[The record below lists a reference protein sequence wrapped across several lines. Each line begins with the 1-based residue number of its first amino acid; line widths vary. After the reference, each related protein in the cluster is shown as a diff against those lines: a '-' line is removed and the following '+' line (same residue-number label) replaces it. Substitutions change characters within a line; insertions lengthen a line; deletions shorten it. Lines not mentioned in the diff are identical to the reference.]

1 MEDKTKKAPVSCL
14 RNERVIVR
22 HVPKQTGIVTDP
34 KHPLYGGMSERTVK
48 VFVVPR
54 LSNGKLVN
62 VLTDSEKE
70 FLEYIMG
77 LDYNALSIYKSQN
90 NFWTDPNN
98 RGANQVRLRK
108 QDNYLDLSDPSQY
121 IKYKILLANK
131 DVIAP
136 SRQVLEDVPKPS
148 YQFVIISE
156 GEDVKADK
164 VKMNTVM
171 RCIKEYGKVEND
183 ADTLRTIIEAVDG
196 RPTAHT
202 SSIEFLQT
210 KAYDLIQAN
219 SKLFLNV
226 ITDPLLP
233 TKVLIKKSIEAGNI
247 SNRGGMLYLMKDNTP
262 LCDHNQEPTLNIAAT
277 WLNHPK
283 HQEIKF
289 TLEALLKQ

>member
-1 MEDKTKKAPVSCL
+1 MEDKNKRALVSCL

-34 KHPLYGGMSERTVK
+34 KHPLYGGMSERTVRI
-48 VFVVPR
+48 FVAPK
-54 LSNGKLVN
+54 LANGKLAN

-70 FLEYIMG
+70 YLEYIMG
-77 LDYNALSIYKSQN
+77 LEYNALSIYKTQN
-90 NFWTDPNN
+90 NFWTDPGNS
-98 RGANQVRLRK
+98 GANQVRLKK
-108 QDNYLDLSDPSQY
+108 QDNYFDLSDPAQY

-131 DVIAP
+131 DIIAA
-136 SRQVLEDVPKPS
+136 SRQVLEDTPKPS

-164 VKMNTVM
+164 IKMNTAM
-171 RCIKEYGKVEND
+171 QCMKEYGKVEND

-196 RPTAHT
+196 RPTAPNT
-202 SSIEFLQT
+202 SIEFLQT

-219 SKLFLNV
+219 GKLFLNV

-247 SNRGGMLYLMKDNTP
+247 SNRGGMLYLMKDGTP
-262 LCDHNQEPTLNIAAT
+262 LCGNGQEPTLNVAAA
-277 WLNHPK
+277 WLSHPK
-283 HQEIKF
+283 HQEVKF
-289 TLEALLKQ
+289 ALEALLKQ

>member
-1 MEDKTKKAPVSCL
+1 MEEKNKKAPVSCL

-22 HVPKQTGIVTDP
+22 HVPKQSGIVTDP
-34 KHPLYGGMSERTVK
+34 KHPLYGGMSERTIRI
-48 VFVVPR
+48 FVTPR
-54 LSNGKLVN
+54 LANGKLAN
-62 VLTDSEKE
+62 VLTDAEKE
-70 FLEYIMG
+70 YLEYAMG
-77 LDYNALSIYKSQN
+77 LDYNALSIYKNQN

-98 RGANQVRLRK
+98 IGANQVRLRK
-108 QDNYLDLSDPSQY
+108 QDNYLDLSDPAQY

-131 DVIAP
+131 DVIAA
-136 SRQVLEDVPKPS
+136 SRQVLEDIPKPS

-164 VKMNTVM
+164 VKMTTAM
-171 RCIKEYGKVEND
+171 QCIKEYGKIEND
-183 ADTLRTIIEAVDG
+183 ADTLRTVIEAVDG
-196 RPTAHT
+196 RPTAST
-202 SSIEFLQT
+202 SSLDFLQT

-262 LCDHNQEPTLNIAAT
+262 LCDHNQEPTLNIAAM
-277 WLNHPK
+277 WLNQPK
-283 HQEIKF
+283 HQEVKF
-289 TLEALLKQ
+289 ALEALLKQ

>member
-1 MEDKTKKAPVSCL
+1 MEEKNKKAPVSCL

-34 KHPLYGGMSERTVK
+34 KHPLYGGMSERTVRT
-48 VFVVPR
+48 FVTPK

-70 FLEYIMG
+70 FLEYVMG
-77 LDYNALSIYKSQN
+77 LDYNALSIYKSHN

-98 RGANQVRLRK
+98 KGSNQVRLRK
-108 QDNYLDLSDPSQY
+108 QDNYLDLSDPAQY

-136 SRQVLEDVPKPS
+136 SRQALEDTPKPS

-164 VKMNTVM
+164 VKMNTSM
-171 RCIKEYGKVEND
+171 RCIKEYGKIEND
-183 ADTLRTIIEAVDG
+183 IDVLRTIIEAVDG
-196 RPTAHT
+196 RPTAPT
-202 SSIEFLQT
+202 SSLEFLQT

-226 ITDPLLP
+226 ITDPLLQ

-262 LCDHNQEPTLNIAAT
+262 LCDHNQEPTLNIAAS
-277 WLNHPK
+277 WLNQPK
-283 HQEIKF
+283 HQEILF
-289 TLEALLKQ
+289 TLQALLKK

>member
-1 MEDKTKKAPVSCL
+1 MEEKNKKAPVSCL

-34 KHPLYGGMSERTVK
+34 KHPLYGGMSERTVRI
-48 VFVVPR
+48 FVTPR
-54 LSNGKLVN
+54 LANGKLAN
-62 VLTDSEKE
+62 ILTDAEKE
-70 FLEYIMG
+70 YLEYAMG
-77 LDYNALSIYKSQN
+77 LDYNALSIYKTQN

-108 QDNYLDLSDPSQY
+108 QDNYLDLSDPAQY

-131 DVIAP
+131 DVIAA
-136 SRQVLEDVPKPS
+136 SRQVLEDTPKPS

-164 VKMNTVM
+164 VKMNTAM
-171 RCIKEYGKVEND
+171 QCMKEYGKIEKD
-183 ADTLRTIIEAVDG
+183 ADTLRVIIEAVDG
-196 RPTAHT
+196 RPTAPT
-202 SSIEFLQT
+202 SSLDFLQT

-219 SKLFLNV
+219 GKLFLNV

-277 WLNHPK
+277 WLNQPK
-283 HQEIKF
+283 HQEVKF
-289 TLEALLKQ
+289 ALEALLK